1 LEAYDDEEGP
11 MLNFKQDVFEELSN
25 GLLGHRAIV
34 EYDFVLLIANL
45 TLFHYHLKSPMLFVF
60 HYHQLP
66 TAAIVANSEVSIDQI
81 SRVLQVLDPL
91 AHDGRPDIYLDDLD
105 VAETEVTHHCIN
117 HRLIGFLRGGS
128 VTQHQGDLL
137 KGHE

>member
-1 LEAYDDEEGP
+1 MEPYDDEECA
-11 MLNFKQDVFEELSN
+11 MLNFKQNVFEELSY
-25 GLLGHRAIV
+25 GLFGHRAIV
-34 EYDFVLLIANL
+34 ENDFVLLIAYL
-45 TLFHYHLKSPMLFVF
+45 ALLHYHLKSPMLFVF
-60 HYHQLP
+60 HYHQLSA
-66 TAAIVANSEVSIDQI
+66 AAIVANGQVSIYQI
-81 SRVLQVLDPL
+81 SRIMQVLDPL

-105 VAETEVTHHCIN
+105 VAETEVAHHCIN